1 MMSRYDFEF
10 LAVTL
15 KELRTTMDG
24 AAWRHVCNSIAIKIK
39 CQYPAFKRRKFLEA
53 CGIDSADVY
62 PWEDIKRD

>member
-24 AAWRHVCNSIAIKIK
+24 ANWRHACNSIAIKIK
-39 CQYPAFKRRKFLEA
+39 CQYPAFKRLQFLEA
-53 CGIDSADVY
+53 CGIDSGDVY
-62 PWEDIKRD
+62 PWEDKRD